1 MKKMLHRRET
11 APQPLTYSSFPR
23 EMVSPVTDVEGTD
36 RNPRAFIRG
45 DISFCV
51 TEREVML
58 GPSIGHYRVEA
69 KGMQEP
75 LFFLWHA
82 QNGIVLHPHAGS
94 TDIAFDLRGER
105 TNPWWTPVTLEGGA
119 RGQLWTSVIS
129 VQVTS
134 VDARVSLISGTF
146 VQILVT
152 EEDVL
157 KNLA

>member
-11 APQPLTYSSFPR
+11 APQPLTSSSFPR
-23 EMVSPVTDVEGTD
+23 ERVSPVTDVEGTD

-45 DISFCV
+45 NLSACV
-51 TEREVML
+51 TEREVMR
-58 GPSIGHYRVEA
+58 GPIIGYYRVEM

-82 QNGIVLHPHAGS
+82 QNGIVLHPQARS
-94 TDIAFDLRGER
+94 TEIAFDLRDECMSQ
-105 TNPWWTPVTLEGGA
+105 WWTPVILESAA

-129 VQVTS
+129 MQVTS
-134 VDARVSLISGTF
+134 VDGHVSLVSGTF

-157 KNLA
+157 KKPA